1 MENDEEGR
9 VGFQWSG
16 GWWEE
21 QGESTDKRD
30 AEVKAER
37 QETVITMVTCRG
49 LISKWSDSHG
59 TGVSE
64 ISVQ

>member
-16 GWWEE
+16 GGGRSRERG
-21 QGESTDKRD
+21 QIKSD

-37 QETVITMVTCRG
+37 QETVIIMATCRG
-49 LISKWSDSHG
+49 PISKRRVSHG
-59 TGVSE
+59 MGVSE
-64 ISVQ
+64 VSVQ

>member
-9 VGFQWSG
+9 VGCQWSG
-16 GWWEE
+16 GGGRSRERGQIKSE
-21 QGESTDKRD
+21 

-37 QETVITMVTCRG
+37 QEAVTIMATCRG
-49 LISKWSDSHG
+49 PISKWSVSHG